1 MQRRVCVVG
10 VGLADGPVA
19 PELSSVMLE
28 AQAFRRALDDAG
40 LEHRD
45 IDGLASAGYGGMH
58 EVMLAEYLGLQP
70 RWLESTSVGGSS
82 FEFHTMHAYRAI
94 EAGDVD
100 TVAIVYGSNQLSAS
114 GRTLGTGGGRGRG
127 GMAMPLPMAYEFPTG
142 LTLVGS
148 YAMAAQRHMY
158 EFGTKPEQLA
168 SIAVQVREH
177 AGRNPR
183 AMYRDP
189 ITVDDVLSSKLVA
202 DPLHKLDCCVISDGG
217 CCIILTTEDRARDLP
232 HRPVFVRG
240 AAGGTTHHS
249 VQGMHDMTRTA
260 AAVSGP
266 KAFAEAGIT
275 PSDVDTFQMYDSFTY
290 TVLVVLEDLG
300 FAPKGEGGAFVTDG
314 GGNLRLG
321 GALPTNT
328 DGGGLSCTHPG
339 MRGLFLLCEAT
350 RQLRGEAGESQV
362 PGAEVAVAH
371 GSGGW
376 LSTQGTVVLG
386 TEGR

>member
-1 MQRRVCVVG
+1 MVG
-10 VGLADGPVA
+10 VGLSDGPVA
-19 PELSSVMLE
+19 PGMSSTMLT
-28 AQAFRRALDDAG
+28 AQAFLRALDDAG
-40 LEHRD
+40 LEKGD
-45 IDGLASAGYGGMH
+45 VDGLASAGYGGMH
-58 EVMLAEYLGLQP
+58 EVMLAEYFGITP

-82 FEFHTMHAYRAI
+82 FEFHAHHAFRAI
-94 EAGDVD
+94 EAGDAEV
-100 TVAIVYGSNQLSAS
+100 VAICYGSNQRSAS
-114 GRTLGTGGGRGRG
+114 GRTLGTGGGGGGRG
-127 GMAMPLPMAYEFPTG
+127 MMPGPMRYEFPSG
-142 LTLVGS
+142 LTLVGA
-148 YAMAAQRHMY
+148 YAMAAQRHMHQY
-158 EFGTKPEQLA
+158 GTTPEQLA

-177 AGRNPR
+177 AGRNPT

-217 CCIILTTEDRARDLP
+217 CCIILATEERARELA
-232 HRPVFVRG
+232 HRPVYLRG

-249 VQGMHDMTRTA
+249 IQAMADMTTTA

-266 KAFAEAGIT
+266 KAFAEAGVT
-275 PSDVDTFQMYDSFTY
+275 PADVDVFQMYDSFTY

-300 FAPKGEGGAFVTDG
+300 FAPKGEGGPFVAD
-314 GGNLRLG
+314 GNLRLG
-321 GALPTNT
+321 ASLPTNT
-328 DGGGLSCTHPG
+328 DGGGLSSTHPG

-362 PGAEVAVAH
+362 VGAEIAVCN

-386 TEGR
+386 TEPVR